1 MVLGKVFPI
10 CLIPPHPGTCLWCEK
25 PSLRLVV
32 PDWPLTLPLE
42 LLSTQIRSTYLYVFG
57 DLLDN
62 QQLPFHF
69 L

>member
-1 MVLGKVFPI
+1 MGRVFPI
-10 CLIPPHPGTCLWCEK
+10 CLVPLHPGTCLWREK

-32 PDWPLTLPLE
+32 PDWPLTPPLE
-42 LLSTQIRSTYLYVFG
+42 LLSTQILSTYLDVFG
-57 DLLDN
+57 DLLAN